1 MSGKSALAF
10 SLYPRL
16 QCSAS
21 FEESWCRQLEPEV
34 HGANDKTCWYRM
46 LNNKTTS
53 PFLLVTLLPYLLL
66 SLQTARL
73 VPRLPGMKVPNVTLH
88 ITFAGM
94 VFHISIQL
102 SFLLRFTVSIT
113 YFLVI
118 HWEFFNPWY
127 MGLQLSVE

>member
-1 MSGKSALAF
+1 MLHLDLTA
-10 SLYPRL
+10 RL
-16 QCSAS
+16 LPS
-21 FEESWCRQLEPEV
+21 FEESWYRQLEPEG

-53 PFLLVTLLPYLLL
+53 LFLLVTLPPYLLL
-66 SLQTARL
+66 SLQTTRL
-73 VPRLPGMKVPNVTLH
+73 VPRLPGMKVPNVTFLH
-88 ITFAGM
+88 ITFAGT